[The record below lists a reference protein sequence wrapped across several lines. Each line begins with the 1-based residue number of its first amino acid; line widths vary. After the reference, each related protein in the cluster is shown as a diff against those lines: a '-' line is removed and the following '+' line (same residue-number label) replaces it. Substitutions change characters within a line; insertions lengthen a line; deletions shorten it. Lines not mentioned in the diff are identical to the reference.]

1 MARLYSIGYG
11 NRTWQATLTL
21 LENYSCEFLID
32 VRSSPFSKFNPD
44 FSRENLQRLCAG
56 AGIKYVFMGDTLG
69 GKPSGLDSFDHDGK
83 VDYLRLA
90 ETPAFQLGLA
100 RLKTAHQKGLVCFL
114 MCSELRPET
123 CHRCKLIGAELSES
137 GIEII
142 HISETGG
149 ELTQDAAVKRLTG
162 GQDDIFGSNPELTR
176 SRGSYRGG
184 GG

>member
-21 LENYSCEFLID
+21 LEKYSCQFLID

-44 FSRENLQRLCAG
+44 FSREHLQLLCAG

-69 GKPSGLDSFDHDGK
+69 GKPSGSDSFDDDGK
-83 VDYLRLA
+83 VDYIKVA
-90 ETPAFQLGLA
+90 ETPAFQLGLT
-100 RLKTAHQKGLVCFL
+100 RLKTADQKGLVCFL
-114 MCSELRPET
+114 ICSELRPEM
-123 CHRCKLIGAELSES
+123 CHRCKLIGAELAES

-149 ELTQDAAVKRLTG
+149 ELTQDAAIKRLTG
-162 GQDDIFGSNPELTR
+162 GQSEMFGTNPELTR
-176 SRGSYRGG
+176 SRGSYGG
-184 GG
+184 RVG